1 MSSHG
6 TEQLTLFTDLH
17 LKQDI
22 LSEVYS
28 HLGLRNE
35 PNKDFL
41 AMSPT
46 RTLKNKIYSFTY
58 VPDYMDTVM
67 AHTDKQ
73 TQKRYPSVYG
83 YAIDLK
89 NCNEVDDYMRTHLNK
104 RRKSIARS
112 VRRLEQS
119 FETSYKM
126 YLGDM
131 DVDQYHFLMGRLKS
145 MITQRFKQKG
155 HESDNLAVW
164 DKVLST
170 SLELIRAKKAS
181 LFVIYVKDEPI
192 VISFNY
198 NYGPVLFSYIS
209 SYDINY
215 GKFSP
220 GQVEIYK
227 QLEWCLAN
235 GYNQFDMGW
244 GGMGYKQWWSNKR
257 YRFYHHILYPKHS
270 LKGLFYA
277 LWKGNKS
284 KIIAYLISKG
294 VNTYFNE
301 LKSKLKKNHDT
312 GNKPVDY
319 QFEERAL
326 SSFENLEKISLN
338 QIKPPMSKEIVNDF
352 LFLTQEHSN
361 DVSLYY
367 DRTNDDYFLVGKK
380 KAQIVLFHN
389 STK

>member
-170 SLELIRAKKAS
+170 SLGLIRAKKAS

-198 NYGPVLFSYIS
+198 NYGPVLFSSVTYPHMTLIMASSALAKWRFTNNWSGVWPMDIINLIWVGEEWAIS
-209 SYDINY
+209 S
-215 GKFSP
+215 
-220 GQVEIYK
+220 
-227 QLEWCLAN
+227 
-235 GYNQFDMGW
+235 
-244 GGMGYKQWWSNKR
+244 GGPTK
-257 YRFYHHILYPKHS
+257 
-270 LKGLFYA
+270 
-277 LWKGNKS
+277 
-284 KIIAYLISKG
+284 
-294 VNTYFNE
+294 
-301 LKSKLKKNHDT
+301 DT
-312 GNKPVDY
+312 GFITIY
-319 QFEERAL
+319 YILSTHSRAC
-326 SSFENLEKISLN
+326 SM
-338 QIKPPMSKEIVNDF
+338 PC
-352 LFLTQEHSN
+352 
-361 DVSLYY
+361 
-367 DRTNDDYFLVGKK
+367 GKGTSPK
-380 KAQIVLFHN
+380 
-389 STK
+389 S